1 MEELTLEAINARFNE
16 ELQQQVD
23 GTLPKGHVYKLGMP
37 QSILQSAGIDNFPIE
52 LSAERLK
59 LKSSKDYRR
68 EHPFDLSEIKDLPQ
82 AINNPIAVFDS
93 TKKDGSKIIL
103 VELQHNGNNFVAVM
117 RVRKDERSRKFDI
130 EVNDIKSIY
139 PKSSTLGIIDWIN
152 SKDNLLKWVD
162 KEKASRFISTQSTN
176 LIGGG
181 NKATFIV
188 ELFSKQR
195 YNSAEVR
202 KLFNHATKIVQD
214 FENPKFSEEKM
225 NVPKATPSK
234 ALKQIIDNTPT
245 TIKKQIDMKK
255 TLTLALLLSA
265 AVCGAQTHFPK
276 NFNVDLGGGVN
287 DAGCYTP
294 VVAVG
299 YTFNNWFALYGRYS
313 FATDKVEDGRLT
325 YWEHTGEIYPSFT
338 VLSYMDKWFV
348 SPFVGAAYKYQEL
361 LGIPTSSRDV
371 TGHNFG
377 AVIGVEGEWHFA
389 RYLSAFAGVS
399 YRGLFFKEEPRYEPC
414 ASVGVRTSMRVV
426 KKAGRRR

>member
-1 MEELTLEAINARFNE
+1 MEITTINSCFNE
-16 ELQQQVD
+16 ELQRQIE
-23 GTLPKGHVYKLGMP
+23 GKLSKGHVYQLGMP
-37 QSILQSAGIDNFPIE
+37 SNALLSRLENLPIQ
-52 LSAERLK
+52 LRATTLN
-59 LKSSKDYRR
+59 LKSATDYIHS
-68 EHPFDLSEIKDLPQ
+68 HPFDLVQIKNLPQ
-82 AINNPIAVFDS
+82 ALSAPIAVFESETNFSRTVVLTELKNNSGSNFIAIIDVQRLAGRQVYEVNNIIS
-93 TKKDGSKIIL
+93 LYPKASNDRILRWFDGKNDKEIGRDLLCWVDTQKALNWLSNASSNVSRLGSPIKRIAKII
-103 VELQHNGNNFVAVM
+103 
-117 RVRKDERSRKFDI
+117 
-130 EVNDIKSIY
+130 
-139 PKSSTLGIIDWIN
+139 
-152 SKDNLLKWVD
+152 
-162 KEKASRFISTQSTN
+162 
-176 LIGGG
+176 
-181 NKATFIV
+181 
-188 ELFSKQR
+188 
-195 YNSAEVR
+195 
-202 KLFNHATKIVQD
+202 QD
-214 FENPKFSEEKM
+214 FQNPKFLEEKM
-225 NVPKATPSK
+225 NVPKATPSQ

-265 AVCGAQTHFPK
+265 TVCGAQTHFPK

-348 SPFVGAAYKYQEL
+348 SPFVGVAYKYQDL

-377 AVIGVEGEWHFA
+377 AVIGMEGEWHFA
-389 RYLSAFAGVS
+389 RYLSAFASVS
-399 YRGLFFKEEPRYEPC
+399 YRGLFFKEEPRYEPF
-414 ASVGVRTSMRVV
+414 ASVGVRTSMRVF